1 MTSKPRAYQ
10 PYNLLEYNMSN
21 QNQHGVVLYTDGGAR
36 PNPGNAGYGV
46 HGYFYN
52 KVDQTDT
59 PKATVLDHFV
69 TESGYLLKVK
79 KTDTDVLVEP
89 AFYVDATYALPGIRT
104 NNYAELSAI
113 LAGYKIAIE
122 LYQRVSLM
130 DEPKTLF
137 ILTDSK
143 YALQSVTQWI
153 KLWEKNDWK
162 KRDGSPIE
170 NIPLMQALVT
180 HERVLKEQYGFV
192 KIQYQHISAHVGLM
206 GNERADELASM
217 GVRYSLDLQN
227 PVHAEAADGN
237 GSTTISAS
245 KGYWTNSVERNP
257 YMDKKRIFFNTSEEY
272 IEPGYYYQSDSGG
285 SDFIHGKRLAEAGY
299 SVLRLKEPDPAVEL
313 VRQRACQFS
322 QDIVSISMVHV
333 DQLFNKKVHSDI
345 RRYGMSCLTAKT
357 IVNNMGQ
364 KLFNVSYVDKVNL
377 ATEANPTALTMRCI
391 DAFGF
396 IEELLVFYEKKDDA
410 TVPKLPGFTCTDV
423 TDFFYDTVA
432 NKNKKLNKTHVKVLK
447 KEMEPSKTRYPFSF
461 SFTHNKLEIT
471 CMFPIVLG
479 LDILPRNNLKKIEE
493 DDPKVVL
500 VSWLDSEV
508 AIRYAFVIETDK
520 ALGIWSNY
528 FSDRVILPSLL

>member
-1 MTSKPRAYQ
+1 
-10 PYNLLEYNMSN
+10 MSN

-52 KVDQTDT
+52 KLEQTDT
-59 PKATVLDHFV
+59 AKATALDHYV

-79 KTDTDVLVEP
+79 KTEAEVLVESL
-89 AFYVDATYALPGIRT
+89 FYIDATYALPGVCS

-113 LAGYKIAIE
+113 LAAYRVAIE
-122 LYQRVSLM
+122 LYERVSLM

-153 KLWEKNDWK
+153 KLWEKNNWK
-162 KRDGSPIE
+162 KRDGNPVE
-170 NIPLMQALVT
+170 NIPLMQALQA
-180 HERVLKEQYGFV
+180 HERMLKEQYGFV
-192 KIQYQHISAHVGLM
+192 KIEYQHISAHKGLM

-217 GVRYSLDLQN
+217 GVRSSLDLQN
-227 PVHAEAADGN
+227 SNDATFTTER
-237 GSTTISAS
+237 GSTTISVS
-245 KGYWTNSVERNP
+245 KSYWNNTIERNP
-257 YMDKKRIFFNTSEEY
+257 YLDKKRIFFNTSEEY

-322 QDIVSISMVHV
+322 QDIVSISMVHI
-333 DQLFNKKVHSDI
+333 DQLFNKKVHTDVS
-345 RRYGMSCLTAKT
+345 RYGMSCLTAKT
-357 IVNNMGQ
+357 IINNMGQ

-396 IEELLVFYEKKDDA
+396 IEELLVSYEKKDDPSA
-410 TVPKLPGFTCTDV
+410 LKLPGFTCTDA
-423 TDFFYDTVA
+423 TSFFYDTVV

-447 KEMEPSKTRYPFSF
+447 KEIEPSKSRYPFTFNF
-461 SFTHNKLEIT
+461 SYKEMEIA
-471 CMFPIVLG
+471 CKFPIVLG

-493 DDPKVVL
+493 DDPRVTL

-528 FSDRVILPSLL
+528 FSDRVLISPLI